1 MQYPLKEKI
10 GPPDLLVGRVNEF
23 ARFHKWLKGIP
34 REISKSRVILARRKS
49 GKTSFVQRLFN
60 ELWSENGEV
69 IPFYL
74 DIADKAVWLPHF
86 AITYFQ
92 AFASQYISFLERDP
106 SLVRLPLTLE
116 KILAYG
122 IAKENPGLI
131 QDAEYLLQNRD
142 VQHGDLLWQLASTA
156 PHRYAAAYDQRFLVI
171 LDEFQNIASY
181 VYPDPEFKTKPIAS
195 MPGSFHSLSESK
207 VAPMLVTGS
216 YIGILQRIM
225 DEYLEAGRL
234 SITRFAPYLTPEEG
248 LEAVYKYAEV
258 YQEPITNQS
267 AQQINEL
274 CLADPFFI
282 SCVILSEFGGK
293 DLTTTEGVIDTVN
306 FEIADRESE
315 LSKTWAEYL
324 RLTFR
329 RVNGLI
335 TKGCVPHFWH
345 CAGRFRWSFAAMPKE
360 WDAPSTKSLMLFLN
374 KHDERFWTPRELKA
388 ELNLELT
395 EEEIYAR
402 LVLLAESD
410 VILRGVSDI
419 QFRGL
424 RDGTLNLILRKR
436 FEEEIEG
443 FEPSFKGE
451 FQQQLAALR
460 QDRNRWR
467 GRANHLAGMMA
478 ERMLAI
484 ELRTKKFVRLSA
496 YFTLPT
502 AGGVEDRELNLV
514 DVRERVPYQRQD
526 GTAEE
531 LDIVAKAEDGTVLIV
546 EVRKRQEPTGL
557 KAVTELRDNGIDYAA
572 QQGVPVRCAFLS
584 LGGFTEEA
592 NAFCAANAIATAEEI
607 AFAW

>member
-1 MQYPLKEKI
+1 MQYPLAEKI
-10 GPPDLLVGRVNEF
+10 GPPELLVGRVDEF
-23 ARFHKWLKGIP
+23 SRFHKWLNGIP
-34 REISKSRVILARRKS
+34 RRISKSRVILARRKS

-60 ELWSENGEV
+60 ELWSANGQV
-69 IPFYL
+69 IPFYF
-74 DIADKAVWLPHF
+74 DIADKDVWLPAF
-86 AITYFQ
+86 AVDYYR
-92 AFASQYISFLERDP
+92 AFASQYISFLERDDQP
-106 SLVRLPLTLE
+106 VRRPLSLEQIR
-116 KILAYG
+116 AYG
-122 IAKENPGLI
+122 IEKGI
-131 QDAEYLLQNRD
+131 TLLVDD
-142 VQHGDLLWQLASTA
+142 VDELRRHQEQGFYDLVWNVASAA
-156 PHRYAAAYDQRFLVI
+156 PHRFATVYDQRFLVI
-171 LDEFQNIASY
+171 LDEFQNIASH
-181 VYPDPEFKTKPIAS
+181 VYRDEACETSLDKS

-207 VAPMLVTGS
+207 YAPMLVTGS

-234 SITRFAPYLTPEEG
+234 SISRFTPYLTPEEG
-248 LEAVYKYAEV
+248 LEAVYKYAEI

-324 RLTFR
+324 HLTFR
-329 RVNGLI
+329 RVNG
-335 TKGCVPHFWH
+335 PN
-345 CAGRFRWSFAAMPKE
+345 
-360 WDAPSTKSLMLFLN
+360 TKSLMLFLN
-374 KHDERFWTPRELKA
+374 KHDERFWTPRELKE
-388 ELNLELT
+388 ELSLELT
-395 EEEIYAR
+395 EDEIFKR
-402 LVLLAESD
+402 LVLLSESD

-424 RDGTLNLILRKR
+424 QDGTLNLILRKR

-496 YFTLPT
+496 YFTLPA
-502 AGGVEDRELNLV
+502 AGGVEDRELNLL
-514 DVRERVPYQRQD
+514 DVRERVPYQRRD

-531 LDIVAKAEDGTVLIV
+531 LDVVAKAEDGTVLLV

-572 QQGVPVRCAFLS
+572 QQGVPVLCAFLS

-592 NAFCAANAIATAEEI
+592 KAFCEAHAIATAEEI
-607 AFAW
+607 ALAW